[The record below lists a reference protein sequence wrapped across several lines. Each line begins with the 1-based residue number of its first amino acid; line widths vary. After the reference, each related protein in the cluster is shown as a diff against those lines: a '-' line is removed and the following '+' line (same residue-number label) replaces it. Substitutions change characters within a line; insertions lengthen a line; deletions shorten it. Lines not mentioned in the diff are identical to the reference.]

1 MSTTP
6 DRPDQPDRREP
17 RADVNWPGPALVVIP
32 TYNERDNLEHVVA
45 ATRRSCPAA
54 DVLVVDDSSPDG
66 TGDIAD
72 ALAADD
78 DQVHVLHRTEKRG
91 LGAAYIAAFAWAGRH
106 GYGAVVEMDAD
117 GSHDP
122 TDLPRLLD
130 ALGGAELAIG
140 SRYIRGGKV
149 RNWPL
154 HRLALSRGA
163 GMYTRLMLGLDVR
176 DVTAGYRAYRLDA
189 LHKLQLDT
197 VTSVGYCFQIDLTW
211 RAVMAGFAITEVP
224 ITFTERRAGA
234 SKMNRSITVEALR
247 NVTRW
252 GIAHRLRQLRGA
264 LGRGRI
270 ER

>member
-6 DRPDQPDRREP
+6 DRPGPS
-17 RADVNWPGPALVVIP
+17 APGPALVAVP
-32 TYNERDNLEHVVA
+32 TFNERDNLEHTVEA
-45 ATRRSCPAA
+45 ARRSCPEI
-54 DVLVVDDSSPDG
+54 DILVVDDNSPDG
-66 TGDIAD
+66 TGELAD
-72 ALAADD
+72 ALAAGDD
-78 DQVHVLHRTEKRG
+78 RVHVLHRPEKRG
-91 LGAAYIAAFAWAGRH
+91 LGAAYLAAFDWAAER
-106 GYGAVVEMDAD
+106 GYRTVVEMDAD

-122 TDLPRLLD
+122 ADLPRLLA
-130 ALGGAELAIG
+130 ALGDAEVAIG
-140 SRYIRGGKV
+140 SRYIPGGRV

-163 GMYTRLMLGLDVR
+163 GMYTRLMLGLDVQ

-189 LHKLQLDT
+189 LDKLDLGT

-211 RAVMAGFAITEVP
+211 RAVKAGFTITEVP

-252 GIAHRLRQLRGA
+252 GLVHRSRQLRNA
-264 LGRGRI
+264 FRRGRI
-270 ER
+270 EA

>member
-6 DRPDQPDRREP
+6 DRPSPAEH
-17 RADVNWPGPALVVIP
+17 GPALVVIP
-32 TYNERDNLEHVVA
+32 TYNECENLERTVEA
-45 ATRRSCPAA
+45 ARRSCP
-54 DVLVVDDSSPDG
+54 DVDLLIVDDRSPDG
-66 TGDIAD
+66 TGAIAD
-72 ALAADD
+72 DLAAVDER
-78 DQVHVLHRTEKRG
+78 VRVLHRTEKRG
-91 LGAAYIAAFAWAGRH
+91 LGAAYLAAFAWADDR
-106 GYGAVVEMDAD
+106 GYRSVVEMDAD

-122 TDLPRLLD
+122 ADLPRLLEALD
-130 ALGGAELAIG
+130 AAEVAIG
-140 SRYIRGGKV
+140 SRYVPGGRV

-189 LHKLQLDT
+189 LGKLDLAS

-211 RAVMAGFAITEVP
+211 RAVKAGFTITEVP

-247 NVTRW
+247 SVTRW
-252 GIAHRLRQLRGA
+252 GIAHRSRQLRNA
-264 LGRGRI
+264 FKRGRI
-270 ER
+270 ET